1 MHRNLVTTTVL
12 MLVLAGCS
20 QETPTTAPTDRVET
34 RPNVLLIMS
43 DDLNMDLGA
52 FGHPLVK
59 TPNIDGLAANGV
71 GFSHAYAQYPVCNPS
86 RSSLLTGLYPEQT
99 GVIRNPD
106 NFRDTVPEVITL
118 PQLLKE
124 NGYWSGRVGKI
135 FHYAV
140 PNHIGTP
147 GADDPVSWDVA
158 VNPIGVDANLAQE
171 GKTELI
177 GGDKSKVGGSL
188 NWLSLPSDDSEHTDY
203 KVASETI
210 RLLEEHHPDKTG
222 KPFFLAAGFY
232 RPHVPSIAPSS
243 YFDLYPLERIV
254 LPERRDDDRDDIP
267 VFALPDRPGQLEMT
281 ELQKKKATQAY
292 YATVSFMDAQVGRL
306 LNALQESG
314 LADETIV
321 IFMSDHGFHLGQ
333 HDLWQKQDLFEGS
346 VRAPLIISVPGSRV
360 TGVQSDALVE
370 YLDLYPTLTE
380 LLEIERPNWLQGKS
394 LVPLL
399 HGDAG
404 RHRQDGLSMARSAAQ
419 ATRPELNGRRVI
431 GYTLRTDRYRYTE
444 WDEGREGVEL
454 YDYDNDPKEF
464 TNLAGK
470 AEVKQVEEIL
480 RNRLA
485 MRRDAARTAV
495 EINPVGR

>member
-1 MHRNLVTTTVL
+1 MYRVPFVVATCLVAI
-12 MLVLAGCS
+12 AGCS
-20 QETPTTAPTDRVET
+20 PEAPDTVQDK

-43 DDLNMDLGA
+43 DDLNMDIGSY
-52 FGHPLVK
+52 GHPLVQ
-59 TPNIDGLAANGV
+59 TRHIDALAGRGV
-71 GFSHAYAQYPVCNPS
+71 SFSRAYSQFPVCNPS
-86 RSSLLTGLYPEQT
+86 RSSLLTGLYPEQSGVT
-99 GVIRNPD
+99 GNGG
-106 NFRDTVPEVITL
+106 NFRNTVPDVRTL
-118 PQLLKE
+118 PQLLQD

-135 FHYAV
+135 FHYGV

-147 GADDPVSWDVA
+147 GADDPASWDA
-158 VNPIGVDANLAQE
+158 AINPIGVDATLAQE

-177 GGDKSKVGGSL
+177 GGDRSKVGGSL

-203 KVASETI
+203 KVASEAI
-210 RLLEEHHPDKTG
+210 RLIEEQHPDRTG
-222 KPFFLAAGFY
+222 RPFFIAAGFY
-232 RPHVPSIAPSS
+232 RPHVPSIAPVP

-267 VFALPDRPGQLEMT
+267 VWALPDRPGQLEMT
-281 ELQKKKATQAY
+281 ELQKKQATQAY
-292 YATVSFMDAQVGRL
+292 YATISFMDAQVGRL

-314 LADETIV
+314 LAEETIV

-360 TGVQSDALVE
+360 TGVQSKALVE

-380 LLEIERPNWLQGKS
+380 LLEIEKPDWLQGRS
-394 LVPLL
+394 LLPVLN
-399 HGDAG
+399 GNSSQV
-404 RHRQDGLSMARSAAQ
+404 RQDSLSMTYSAAHR
-419 ATRPELNGRRVI
+419 TRPELTGRRVI

-454 YDYDNDPKEF
+454 YDYQDDPMEF

-470 AEVKQVEEIL
+470 PEVESLQESLKD
-480 RNRLA
+480 RLA
-485 MRRDAARTAV
+485 ARRESARTAV
-495 EINPVGR
+495 VISP